1 MIKSS
6 MESGV
11 MEFSHVTNHR
21 HPKMVSYLLN
31 PFVVW
36 SFSSQSII
44 FQSFGDVII
53 AGEGLQILTYDRH

>member
-1 MIKSS
+1 

-11 MEFSHVTNHR
+11 MEFSHVTNDID
-21 HPKMVSYLLN
+21 
-31 PFVVW
+31 FVTKNGFLFVKSVFRF
-36 SFSSQSII
+36 SFFVQSII